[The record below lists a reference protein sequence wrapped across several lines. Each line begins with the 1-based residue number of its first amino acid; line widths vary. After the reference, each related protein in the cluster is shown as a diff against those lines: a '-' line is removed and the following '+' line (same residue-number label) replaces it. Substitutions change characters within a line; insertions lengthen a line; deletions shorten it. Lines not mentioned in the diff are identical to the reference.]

1 MPYLIILSK
10 IKYLL
15 SDTDIVVDGFIG
27 GQSPK
32 GGFESVDIA
41 ICTIE
46 KSNSLLNK
54 LIENDSIFELGNY

>member
-1 MPYLIILSK
+1 
-10 IKYLL
+10 LL
-15 SDTDIVVDGFIG
+15 SDTDIHVDGFIG
-27 GQSPK
+27 GQAPK

-54 LIENDSIFELGNY
+54 LIENDAIFELGS